1 MIISSQPE
9 RSLSLRKL
17 PRHLLMLVFL
27 HTPAVYADAGW
38 TDAARI
44 LSLETNIFG
53 RTLVELE
60 LRKNPSGCK
69 QGALFYRETTGD
81 SSQAMLKVL
90 LEAASNRLPVKLRV
104 TGICHLKGYAEFS
117 AVTLVP

>member
-1 MIISSQPE
+1 MRFIPHLALTVLV
-9 RSLSLRKL
+9 SLS
-17 PRHLLMLVFL
+17 
-27 HTPAVYADAGW
+27 PAVHSEAGW

-53 RTLVELE
+53 RTLVELD
-60 LRKNPSGCK
+60 LKKNPSGCK
-69 QGALFYRETTGD
+69 QGSLFFRESTGD
-81 SSQAMLKVL
+81 SSESMLKVL
-90 LEAASNRLPVKLRV
+90 LEAASNRLPVRLRV